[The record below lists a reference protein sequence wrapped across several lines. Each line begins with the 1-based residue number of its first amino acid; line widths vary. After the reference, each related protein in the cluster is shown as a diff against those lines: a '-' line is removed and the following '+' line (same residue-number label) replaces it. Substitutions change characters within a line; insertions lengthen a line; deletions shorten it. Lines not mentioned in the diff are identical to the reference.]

1 MLKCIS
7 QPSAVYRRH
16 AGSDQEIVAI
26 ARASFADF
34 DVKEISDA
42 EVIRLCGYLARGM
55 SSSDYKEEILKIMD
69 GVATIEEAVAMY
81 NSIRNRSTHW
91 TPFAHTQLVFQCKA
105 PIPLRTQAFKHKQGL
120 VENEESRRYITT
132 EPEIYL
138 PDFRCKPEGS
148 IKQGSGEIHFAN
160 EVIQKHYEQVCRVA
174 VKTYNAFIDMG
185 VCPEQARLV
194 LPQGA
199 VVNWVWTGNLY
210 AFFNYCVTRLDSHA
224 QKDAYPMAHDIAEA
238 CSKAFPLAWAAL
250 MNQSI

>member
-7 QPSAVYRRH
+7 KPSAEFRRH
-16 AGSDQEIVAI
+16 AGSDQEIVAV

-34 DVKEISDA
+34 DATGITDA
-42 EVIRLCGYLARGM
+42 EVMRLCAYLARGM
-55 SSSDYKEEILKIMD
+55 SSSDFKKEIQKIHE
-69 GVATIEEAVAMY
+69 GTATIEEALKLY

-91 TPFAHTQLVFQCKA
+91 TPFAHTQLVFHCKA
-105 PIPLRTQAFKHKQGL
+105 PVPLRTQAFKHKQGL
-120 VENEESRRYITT
+120 VENEESRRYITS

-138 PDFRCKPEGS
+138 PDFRFKPEGS

-160 EVIQKHYEQVCRVA
+160 QPIQNQYEQVCSIA
-174 VKTYNAFIDMG
+174 VSTYNAFINMG

-238 CSKAFPLAWAAL
+238 CSKAFPMAWAAL
-250 MNQSI
+250 MNQSL